1 MCRSPSMTSS
11 MRINF
16 KYDNSKSPITVSPSF
31 PTTLVQSALQ
41 LSEEGREYYVGYNL
55 PPPSV

>member
-1 MCRSPSMTSS
+1 

-31 PTTLVQSALQ
+31 PTTLVQAALHI
-41 LSEEGREYYVGYNL
+41 SEEGREYYVGYNL